1 MERLMRPFGTKVY
14 AHFAANDTDG
24 SGCDGTSLLSD
35 VRLCGAAVDA
45 EPVASPTPVLLSH
58 ADYPKGCYEVAVDTS
73 DFNIGTGKYVFEV
86 GSEYAVFC
94 SLAVD
99 GENPTGKIAQFYLT
113 NDGINDGRALDGTV
127 YVPFVSNDTDGSGED
142 ATEPLCKVRLCGAA
156 SDAAPVYAPTPTL
169 LTHASYNDGCF
180 EVAIPITE
188 ANGFVKDEEYA
199 VFVTFTADGE
209 TPSMKPG
216 LFMTFDGSDHGGGGG
231 GPTGPGSPDDPKPH
245 VPGVDYEL
253 CDYVYYNG
261 QAYRCVTAHSPATE
275 NEPGV
280 GDYWQVVWYAMG
292 EPAGRPGIYLD
303 PSKIT
308 FYTWSL

>member
-1 MERLMRPFGTKVY
+1 MERTFRPVGTTVF
-14 AHFAANDTDG
+14 AHFASNDTAG
-24 SGCDGTSLLSD
+24 SGDDGASPTAD
-35 VRLCGAAVDA
+35 VRECGAAVDA
-45 EPVASPTPVLLSH
+45 APVYSPTPVLLTH
-58 ADYPKGCYEVAVDTS
+58 VDYPEGCYEIPIPATVTNGFALS
-73 DFNIGTGKYVFEV
+73 G
-86 GSEYAVFC
+86 EYAVFC

-113 NDGINDGRALDGTV
+113 NNGINDGRALDGTV

-142 ATEPLCKVRLCGAA
+142 ATRPLCKVRLCGAA

-253 CDYVYYNG
+253 CDYVYCNG